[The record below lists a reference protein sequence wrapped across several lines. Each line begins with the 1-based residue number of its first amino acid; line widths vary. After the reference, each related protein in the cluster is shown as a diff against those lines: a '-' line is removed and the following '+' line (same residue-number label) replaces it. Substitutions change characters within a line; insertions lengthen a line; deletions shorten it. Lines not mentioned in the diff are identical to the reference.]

1 MDGMQITTESIKE
14 QIPYYLTLEAKDNL
28 IKALDR
34 FPREI
39 DYYLDR
45 YWEELL
51 QGDGWTSVE
60 VIRFDD
66 GARKSVRAILLSN
79 SCDIAPENKRDLPT
93 KLTFAPI
100 IKLNRYLDLL
110 ISAGLDHQQ
119 IESKTTAIKEQK
131 VTSLFYLP
139 KGANLDDDY
148 VALLDDLHTVPFNAF
163 GSKADRQKLFT
174 LDQVGFYL
182 FLLKL
187 SVHFCRFH
195 EEVSRH

>member
-1 MDGMQITTESIKE
+1 M
-14 QIPYYLTLEAKDNL
+14 
-28 IKALDR
+28 
-34 FPREI
+34 
-39 DYYLDR
+39 
-45 YWEELL
+45 
-51 QGDGWTSVE
+51 GWTSVE

-66 GARKSVRAILLSN
+66 GDRKFVRAVLLSN
-79 SCDIAPENKRDLPT
+79 SCDIAAENKRDLPA
-93 KLTFAPI
+93 KLTFATI

-110 ISAGLDHQQ
+110 KSAGLDYQQ
-119 IESKTTAIKEQK
+119 IKSKITAIKEQR

-139 KGANLDDDY
+139 KGANLDDEY

-163 GSKADRQKLFT
+163 RLKADRQKLFT

-195 EEVSRH
+195 EEVPRH

>member
-1 MDGMQITTESIKE
+1 MQITTESIKE
-14 QIPYYLTLEAKDNL
+14 QIPYYLTQEAKDNL
-28 IKALDR
+28 IKALER
-34 FPREI
+34 FPRQI

-45 YWEELL
+45 YWKELL

-66 GARKSVRAILLSN
+66 GDRKFVRAVLLSN
-79 SCDIAPENKRDLPT
+79 SCDIAAENKRDLPA
-93 KLTFAPI
+93 KLTFATI

-110 ISAGLDHQQ
+110 KSAGLDYQQ
-119 IESKTTAIKEQK
+119 IKSKITAIKEQR

-139 KGANLDDDY
+139 KGANLDDEY

-163 GSKADRQKLFT
+163 RLKADRQKLFT

-195 EEVSRH
+195 EEVPRH